1 MNSEPHHHSGV
12 VVPMITPF
20 TRDGDID
27 EPAVER
33 IARRLAAHNIG
44 VFVLGTTGETASIP
58 RTDRFRLVTTV
69 LRAVDDRVHVYAG
82 IGDNCFTNAVKAAER
97 YLDAGVTA
105 VVSHLPSYYPLT
117 PDEMQLYFERLH
129 DHVKGPLIL
138 YNIPA
143 TTGMSLPLTVVEYL
157 SELPR
162 IVGFKD
168 SERVDGRMEDAAR
181 RFAERED
188 FALFM
193 GTSVLSV
200 DALKLGYSG
209 LVPNSGNLVP
219 ALWEKLYN
227 HARNGEWNE
236 AFGLQT
242 LLNEVAWVFQG
253 NRTLGQSLAAL
264 KVLLAEQS
272 LCEPY
277 VLPPLRTIP
286 EKEREGICVE
296 LLACNLR

>member
-1 MNSEPHHHSGV
+1 MNSEPHLLSGV
-12 VVPMITPF
+12 IVPMITPF
-20 TRDGDID
+20 TRDGNLD
-27 EPAVER
+27 EAAAGR
-33 IARRLAAHNIG
+33 IARRLAAHNIA

-58 RTDRFRLVTTV
+58 RTDRFRLVSTV
-69 LRAVDDRVHVYAG
+69 LRAVENRVPVYAG
-82 IGDNCFTNAVKAAER
+82 IGDNCFTNAVSAAER
-97 YLDAGVTA
+97 YLDAGVAA

-117 PDEMQLYFERLH
+117 PDEMQLYFEHLH
-129 DHVKGPLIL
+129 DRVQGPLVL

-143 TTGMSLPLTVVEYL
+143 TTGMSLPLAVVEYL

-162 IVGFKD
+162 IIGLKD
-168 SERVDGRMEDAAR
+168 SERIDGRMEDAAR
-181 RFAERED
+181 RFAGRDD

-200 DALKLGYSG
+200 DALKLGYNG

-227 HARNGEWNE
+227 HARAGEWAE
-236 AFGLQT
+236 AAELQT
-242 LLNEVAWVFQG
+242 QLNEVAWVFQG

-264 KVLLAEQS
+264 KVLLAKQG

-277 VLPPLRTIP
+277 VLPPLRIVA
-286 EKEREGICVE
+286 EEDRENICVQ